1 MKCVGELY
9 DGANVL
15 LVVCGI
21 TFQAEWMAV
30 VIVYL
35 VLPWCLFS
43 IVRRYL
49 MAHWAMK
56 MLA

>member
-9 DGANVL
+9 GGGNVRLVDLREYFSGGVDGR
-15 LVVCGI
+15 
-21 TFQAEWMAV
+21 FM
-30 VIVYL
+30 VYL

-49 MAHWAMK
+49 MALWTMK